1 MNTVEQP
8 LLDVEDLQ
16 TYFYTDDGVLTAV
29 DHVSFQVKSGETL
42 GIIGES
48 GCGKSI
54 TVLSVLRIVPPP
66 GRIVG
71 GSIRFHPAEH
81 EVVDLTKLNKNGK
94 AIRSV
99 RGRHIS
105 MVFQEPMTSLSPV
118 HTIGN
123 QVTEVLLLHQTRDER
138 EAHRLAAE
146 MLDRVGIPKPEERML
161 AYPHQLSGG
170 LRQRAMIAMALACRP
185 SLLIADE
192 PTTALDVTIQAQIL
206 ELMSDLKAQLNMS
219 ILFITH
225 DLGVIAEMA
234 DRVAVMYLGRIVESG
249 TTEQVF
255 ENPLH
260 PYTRKLLKSIPKVGR
275 KARTR
280 LDAIE
285 GTVPT
290 PINLPRRCAFMER
303 CPDAMPGTCDQGIP
317 TLVESEPGHASRCFL
332 HHQEMEQTDG

>member
-1 MNTVEQP
+1 MARP
-8 LLDVEDLQ
+8 LLDVSELR
-16 TYFYTDDGVLTAV
+16 TYFYTDDGVLKAV
-29 DHVSFQVKSGETL
+29 DNVSFQVYPGETL

-54 TVLSVLRIVPPP
+54 SVQSVMRIVPPP
-66 GRIVG
+66 GRIVS
-71 GSIRFHPAEH
+71 GSITFDRGAEGTI
-81 EVVDLTKLNKNGK
+81 DLAGLRPNGST
-94 AIRSV
+94 IRSI

-105 MVFQEPMTSLSPV
+105 MIFQEPMTSLSPV

-123 QVTEVLLLHQTRDER
+123 QITEVLLLHQTDDKK
-138 EAHRLAAE
+138 EAEELSIH
-146 MLDRVGIPKPEERML
+146 MLDRVGIPKPAERMG

-206 ELMSDLKAQLNMS
+206 ELMAELKDQLDMS

-249 TTEQVF
+249 SVETVF
-255 ENPLH
+255 DNPLH
-260 PYTRKLLKSIPKVGR
+260 PYTRKLMKSIPTVGR

-285 GTVPT
+285 GNVPT
-290 PINLPRRCAFMER
+290 PIGLPRQCPFFDR
-303 CPDAMPGTCDQGIP
+303 CPERMPGVCDVAVP
-317 TLVESEPGHASRCFL
+317 ELVELEEGHASRCFL
-332 HHQEMEQTDG
+332 HHSAKEPVPNG

>member
-1 MNTVEQP
+1 MESA
-8 LLDVEDLQ
+8 LLEVSDLQ
-16 TYFYTDDGVLTAV
+16 THFFTDDGVLKAV
-29 DHVSFQVKSGETL
+29 DHVSFDIRRGETV

-54 TVLSVLRIVPPP
+54 TVQSILRIVPSP
-66 GRIVG
+66 GRVVN
-71 GSIRFHPAEH
+71 GSIRLNTGEK
-81 EVVDLTKLNKNGK
+81 ESTDLAKLNKNGQ
-94 AIRSV
+94 AIRSI
-99 RGRHIS
+99 RGKRIS
-105 MVFQEPMTSLSPV
+105 MIFQEPMTSLSPV

-123 QVTEVLLLHQTRDER
+123 QINEVLLLHQTDNKDEAR
-138 EAHRLAAE
+138 RLSIE
-146 MLDRVGIPKPEERML
+146 MLERVGIPNAKDRMS

-170 LRQRAMIAMALACRP
+170 LRQRAMIAMALACQP

-206 ELMSDLKAQLNMS
+206 ELMSDLQKQYHMA

-249 TTEQVF
+249 TTQQVF
-255 ENPLH
+255 EHPLH
-260 PYTRKLLKSIPKVGR
+260 PYTRKLLKSIPMVGK

-285 GTVPT
+285 GNVPT
-290 PINLPRRCAFMER
+290 PINMPHRCHFMDR
-303 CPDAMPGTCDQGIP
+303 CPSAMPGVCDKGIP
-317 TLVESEPGHASRCFL
+317 ALVESEPGHASRCYL
-332 HHQEMEQTDG
+332 HHEKQEDMTHE